1 MYEQIEN
8 SMVVN
13 WWWDEQEYR
22 MPSKARM
29 KRERQAYEEAERED
43 RENDIPFNIVGF

>member
-1 MYEQIEN
+1 MTMETVEN
-8 SMVVN
+8 SMVVD

-22 MPSKARM
+22 VPSKARL

-43 RENDIPFNIVGF
+43 RDEYII